1 MLPAVIAVLLLAPA
15 LGDFGNEAES
25 RELRRLPH
33 DVRAHIDRQRSC
45 NHWAGEEPY
54 DADRRRQI
62 EATVRELRCARLE
75 REERQLRRRYAR
87 VPAVLKAISDNREVA
102 Y

>member
-1 MLPAVIAVLLLAPA
+1 MLPAMIAALLLAPA
-15 LGDFGNEAES
+15 LGDFGNDPKFS
-25 RELRRLPH
+25 DLRNLPY
-33 DVRAHIDRQRSC
+33 DVRAHIDRQRNC

-62 EATVRELRCARLE
+62 AAAVRDLRCTRLE
-75 REERQLRRRYAR
+75 AEEHQLRRRYAR
-87 VPAVLKAISDNREVA
+87 VPAVLKAIDDNREVA